1 MDNISDMINMVILCY
16 ISNDKYNKYNVY
28 EQSYEFSKNGQNS
41 QFTMKCTYNIII
53 NQCIS

>member
-41 QFTMKCTYNIII
+41 QFTMKCT
-53 NQCIS
+53 